1 MDTHLLSQGKGG
13 LWMLSHRALPRIQ
26 EGKSYED
33 LLSCETQCTWREVAK
48 RKEGGREEIERKN
61 CKERF
66 DSSPTYDLKIY
77 WLSNRT
83 AEGKKKEKSLYDS
96 KLIFRVHTSSFS
108 RF

>member
-1 MDTHLLSQGKGG
+1 
-13 LWMLSHRALPRIQ
+13 MLSHRALPRIQ

-83 AEGKKKEKSLYDS
+83 AEGKKREKSLYDS

>member
-1 MDTHLLSQGKGG
+1 MDAVSPSFAEDSRQ
-13 LWMLSHRALPRIQ
+13 
-26 EGKSYED
+26 KSYED

-83 AEGKKKEKSLYDS
+83 AEGKKGKNRY
-96 KLIFRVHTSSFS
+96 TTQN
-108 RF
+108 